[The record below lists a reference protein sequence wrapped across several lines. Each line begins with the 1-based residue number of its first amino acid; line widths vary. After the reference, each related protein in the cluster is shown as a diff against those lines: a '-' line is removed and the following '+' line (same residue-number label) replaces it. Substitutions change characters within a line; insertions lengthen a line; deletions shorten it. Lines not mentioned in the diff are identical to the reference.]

1 MTWPCKNKDYLS
13 ICQRQE
19 AEMYLEDALQSRLD
33 EMNADEFSTQWP
45 KCSYWGLQKTV
56 QLRQHIRR
64 SPKEWKLGNYWIPK
78 PHSASPVNT
87 CLETVLATLNPAIC
101 TNWIFQRAIITLII
115 LSEEPFQKETNL
127 CIPYPGFHAVWWE
140 KGLEKAIRSSSKV
153 HTLQDIE
160 GPVYKGFQQGN

>member
-19 AEMYLEDALQSRLD
+19 AEMYWRMPCRVGLMKWMQTSFLL
-33 EMNADEFSTQWP
+33 NGN

-140 KGLEKAIRSSSKV
+140 KGLEKAICSSSKV